1 VKTLQL
7 EGRTPRVTPPSDGEA
22 TIRLT
27 RSVFDELVKI
37 AEHAVHADR
46 LSMPSKIEAE
56 RLPTGWKIVAHA
68 VAWIGRKKG
77 ITVSAAGVR
86 CPTIRSKK
94 YQLKHLIS

>member
-1 VKTLQL
+1 MKTLQL

-56 RLPTGWKIVAHA
+56 RLPTGWKIV
-68 VAWIGRKKG
+68 VSNDTIKKISVEASHLVEALG
-77 ITVSAAGVR
+77 KAASLQMSEIDR
-86 CPTIRSKK
+86 
-94 YQLKHLIS
+94 L